1 MIINGLAEALQTT
14 PKWLTGFS
22 EDKEYDSHTLCAREM
37 EEHIKKY
44 LDIVSA
50 VKMGGLFG
58 ISTAAE
64 KRIAEREIIYS
75 KRFCKKN
82 LNRNELINQ
91 TTNRNLT
98 IYSS

>member
-14 PKWLTGFS
+14 PKWLTGLS

-75 KRFCKKN
+75 KRFCKKKP
-82 LNRNELINQ
+82 E
-91 TTNRNLT
+91 
-98 IYSS
+98 SK